1 MVLRLLILL
10 ALLMP
15 LSLGLVE
22 LQGWLLEE
30 VRQELILEGFA

>member
-1 MVLRLLILL
+1 MSGNHLQDKDIRDG
-10 ALLMP
+10 
-15 LSLGLVE
+15 SRLVE